1 MKQFE
6 IECKKHFLSPTNR
19 RSAKI
24 TPNFPFS
31 TSNACCKATINQNNL
46 LPYIALDNCTHKMP
60 TEKRA
65 CPPCTM
71 VICESFVMVIFCN
84 LVTLHFAATCLW
96 AFCNCSALHI
106 FCITYLCQS
115 LLHMHKFSVI
125 PNQKSNVS
133 LIGPPLNQS
142 GLTHWVRG
150 YDEKSTRKGP
160 FYFSGEHCLLV
171 NPQTLSLDFFR

>member
-1 MKQFE
+1 VQKSLLTFLFQLQMLAVKQQ
-6 IECKKHFLSPTNR
+6 ST
-19 RSAKI
+19 KI
-24 TPNFPFS
+24 TCCLTLHLTIAYKNANRKEGLS
-31 TSNACCKATINQNNL
+31 TMHHGDL
-46 LPYIALDNCTHKMP
+46 W
-60 TEKRA
+60 
-65 CPPCTM
+65 
-71 VICESFVMVIFCN
+71 VICHGNFCN
-84 LVTLHFAATCLW
+84 LMTLHFAATCLW

-150 YDEKSTRKGP
+150 CDEKSTRKGT
-160 FYFSGEHCLLV
+160 FYFSGEHCLLM
-171 NPQTLSLDFFR
+171 NPQTLSLDLFQIRGPL